1 MCRERIRSTSSWRNG
16 PERRDCVYIV
26 HDQDEQGFRG
36 LYIARVLLFFK
47 IKYRNI
53 FYPCAWVSWFSTIGN
68 KPSPVTGMW
77 RVEPD
82 LDENNQHDTSVIHL
96 GAILRAAHLIGIAG
110 KDFLPKDFC
119 HNDAL
124 DAFNQYYV
132 NKFIDYHTHEV
143 VF

>member
-1 MCRERIRSTSSWRNG
+1 M
-16 PERRDCVYIV
+16 
-26 HDQDEQGFRG
+26 
-36 LYIARVLLFFK
+36 
-47 IKYRNI
+47 
-53 FYPCAWVSWFSTIGN
+53 
-68 KPSPVTGMW
+68 TGMW